1 MFVFHHFQHILRPQK
16 KFEIIKFER
25 LLCLPTVE
33 KFFSYS
39 FAVVYNAELLISL
52 NDYTS
57 LVTWQMPL
65 SLAVLLTRNPL
76 KLFCVPLVYLIYF
89 HTQH

>member
-1 MFVFHHFQHILRPQK
+1 MYSSSAK

-33 KFFSYS
+33 TFFSYS

-65 SLAVLLTRNPL
+65 SLAVLLFTRNPL